1 MTPTPTPTLTPELL
15 AEIEACAAAL
25 REGKVVAIPTETVY
39 GLGADAGN
47 RAAVRRVF
55 EIKGRPAHHPVIV
68 HVAGAHLLERWAR
81 EVPDTARRLAS
92 RFWPGPLTLV
102 LPRRPEVLPEI
113 TGGQDTVAVRVPAH
127 PVTLRLLER
136 FGGGLAAPSANRF
149 GRISPTTAAH
159 VRSELGGAVDRI
171 LDGGPC
177 RVGVESTIV
186 ALVGRPRLLRPGG
199 VPVAELEEALGEP
212 ILGADAPAEPERI
225 RAPGGLAAH
234 YAPATP
240 LELLEAGPLR
250 ERAAALAGAGERIA
264 VVARSEATLRGAA
277 EAGARAVAMPE
288 SSADYARLLYATLRG
303 LDEEGL
309 AAILVEAP
317 PDEGPWLAVRDRL
330 GRAARGSRPR

>member
-1 MTPTPTPTLTPELL
+1 MTSPLPPELL
-15 AEIEACAAAL
+15 AEIDACAQAL

-39 GLGADAGN
+39 GLGADASN
-47 RAAVRRVF
+47 AAAVRRVF

-81 EVPDTARRLAS
+81 EVPAAARRLAA

-102 LPRRPEVLPEI
+102 LPRRPEVLPEV

-159 VRSELGGAVDRI
+159 VRAELGDAVDRI

-186 ALVGRPRLLRPGG
+186 ALLGRPRLLRPGG
-199 VPVAELEEALGEP
+199 VSVAELEEALGEP
-212 ILGADAPAEPERI
+212 ILGAGTPAAPSPI
-225 RAPGGLAAH
+225 RAPGTLAAH

-240 LELLEAGPLR
+240 LELLDAAAVV
-250 ERAAALAGAGERIA
+250 ERAAALARGPGRVA
-264 VVARSEATLRGAA
+264 VVARTEAVLRDAAAAGAA
-277 EAGARAVAMPE
+277 AVAMPA
-288 SSADYARLLYATLRG
+288 SPGDYARHLYATLRG
-303 LDEEGL
+303 LDAEGF

-317 PDEGPWLAVRDRL
+317 PDEAAWLAVRDRL
-330 GRAARGSRPR
+330 GRAAHGSRPR

>member
-1 MTPTPTPTLTPELL
+1 MTPELL
-15 AEIEACAAAL
+15 AEIDACATAL

-39 GLGADAGN
+39 GLGADASS

-68 HVAGAHLLERWAR
+68 HVAGADLLDRWAR
-81 EVPDTARRLAS
+81 EVPEAARRLAA

-102 LPRRPEVLPEI
+102 LPRRPEVLPEV

-149 GRISPTTAAH
+149 GRLSPTTAAH
-159 VRSELGGAVDRI
+159 VRAELGEAVDRI

-199 VPVAELEEALGEP
+199 VPVAALEEALGEP
-212 ILGADAPAEPERI
+212 LPRVDAPAGPGRI
-225 RAPGGLAAH
+225 RAPGTLAAH

-240 LELLEAGPLR
+240 LEVIDPAALPA
-250 ERAAALAGAGERIA
+250 RAAALVRAGLRVAA
-264 VVARSEATLRGAA
+264 VARSEAALRGAA
-277 EAGARAVAMPE
+277 EAGARAIAMPVSPVE
-288 SSADYARLLYATLRG
+288 YARFLYATLRG
-303 LDEEGL
+303 LDGEGL

-317 PDEGPWLAVRDRL
+317 PDEGAWLAVRDRL
-330 GRAARGSRPR
+330 DRAAAGSRPR